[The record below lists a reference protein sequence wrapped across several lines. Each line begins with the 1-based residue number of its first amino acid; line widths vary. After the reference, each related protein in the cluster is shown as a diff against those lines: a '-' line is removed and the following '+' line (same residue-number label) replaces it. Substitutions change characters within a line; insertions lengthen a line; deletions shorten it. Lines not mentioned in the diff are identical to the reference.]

1 VAGYTVRG
9 TARAEATVRLAADG
23 SFSGEGKAAIA
34 KSGFASEDG
43 ARVLEGFDSSWTLR
57 GEGGRA
63 GWRAHADTEVGGFQ
77 LLWGTVFGDYS
88 SVTSHLTVEAQG
100 GAPDAPPWRL
110 GAKLEVP
117 DGPLLT
123 ASLQPGLQW
132 SGTVAVADLARTV
145 ERYLRTPLGES
156 LPLFERIQAKGRL
169 EIQASG
175 VASPTARTAA
185 GGLTLEDVD
194 LAGTG
199 GYVAMSGLGA
209 VMPFD
214 LRWAKGEDGTWAL
227 TGPPKQGTLEFDRM
241 EVAGL
246 TLAALKSG
254 VVLLGDDLTFEE
266 KLTVPILGGEVRFEA
281 LRLQDLFLPSRHLL
295 SGVLITGIALPEV
308 ARAFGL
314 PALEG
319 SVEALFP
326 EVRLDATTLQVEGG
340 GEVGLFGGTVRLASI
355 SGQDVLTRFPKLQL
369 SATFEGIDLTRVTKV
384 FDFGEISG
392 VVAGYVRDL
401 RLFRG
406 VPVSFEGAIQSVPTE
421 GVRQYVN
428 VKAVRNLTILG
439 TGARISPL
447 DRGLQRFFDKYTY
460 AAIGIQMKLE
470 NDVFVLRGTA
480 GSKGGRELFVRGRLP
495 FPINIVNAQPGKT
508 VSFSSMVE
516 RLKSVDFSTA
526 QTAP

>member
-1 VAGYTVRG
+1 GPAW
-9 TARAEATVRLAADG
+9 LL
-23 SFSGEGKAAIA
+23 EGKLA
-34 KSGFASEDG
+34 
-43 ARVLEGFDSSWTLR
+43 L
-57 GEGGRA
+57 
-63 GWRAHADTEVGGFQ
+63 
-77 LLWGTVFGDYS
+77 
-88 SVTSHLTVEAQG
+88 
-100 GAPDAPPWRL
+100 
-110 GAKLEVP
+110 P
-117 DGPLLT
+117 DGPALSG
-123 ASLQPGLQW
+123 SLQPGLQW
-132 SGTVAVADLARTV
+132 TGAVEVADLGRTV
-145 ERYLRTPLGES
+145 ERYLRAPLGDS
-156 LPLFERIQAKGRL
+156 LPLFERIAAKGRVRV
-169 EIQASG
+169 QAAGTS
-175 VASPTARTAA
+175 RTAS

-199 GYVAMSGLGA
+199 GYVTMSGLGA
-209 VMPFD
+209 VLPFD
-214 LRWAKGEDGTWAL
+214 LRWEETGL
-227 TGPPKQGTLEFDRM
+227 TGPPKQGTIEFDGM

-266 KLTVPILGGEVRFEA
+266 KLTVPILGGEVRLEA
-281 LRLQDLFLPSRHLL
+281 LRLQDLFFPSRHLR

-314 PALEG
+314 PPLEG

-326 EVRLDATTLQVEGG
+326 EVRLDANTLEAEGG
-340 GEVGLFGGTVRLASI
+340 GEIGLFGGTVHLAGI

-369 SATFEGIDLTRVTKV
+369 SATFEGIDLGRVTKV

-406 VPVSFEGAIQSVPTE
+406 VPVSFESAVQSVPTE
-421 GVRQYVN
+421 GVRQFVN

-439 TGARISPL
+439 TGAKISPL

-460 AAIGIQMKLE
+460 AAIGLYMKLE

-480 GSKGGRELFVRGRLP
+480 GTKEGRELFVRGRLP

-526 QTAP
+526 TSAP